1 MTESE
6 KRKWTDRREAL
17 FAVSLP
23 PKVVAEISVQL
34 DKLAFERAMD
44 ALVEYRK
51 ELPYRGFYMTRFNV
65 HYMKSLNRD
74 LGSIINKRTAETD
87 GLASAAAAQP
97 GNASSD
103 HVDDEKAERQAF
115 AALPSDFL
123 DKCKMMFADWGIHG
137 VDARAWRILCIDY
150 WNGRDVTRYRRH
162 VRPEQA
168 EDDRVQRIH
177 DVAKRSD
184 TIMATENMKL
194 RLELRDVY
202 AALEACRKGVT
213 IDVLA

>member
-34 DKLAFERAMD
+34 DKLAFERAME

-51 ELPYRGFYMTRFNV
+51 ELPYRGFYMARFNV
-65 HYMKSLNRD
+65 HYMRSLNRD

-87 GLASAAAAQP
+87 GLAGAAAAQP
-97 GNASSD
+97 GNAYPDSGK
-103 HVDDEKAERQAF
+103 EQQAERQAF
-115 AALPSDFL
+115 AALPSDFVAQ
-123 DKCKMMFADWGIHG
+123 CERQFADWGIRG
-137 VDARAWRILCIDY
+137 VDARAWRILCVDAY
-150 WNGRDVTRYRRH
+150 AGRDVSRYRRH
-162 VRPEQA
+162 VRPQQA

-184 TIMATENMKL
+184 TIMAQENMAL
-194 RLELRDVY
+194 RLELKDVY